1 MATMKED
8 KKLTALEKAERS
20 SIAWAEKGD
29 PYSCLDFRI
38 LLLKNPKVKPP
49 GFTDRDI
56 ASYFGRVS
64 LLAAMNNDLDNSGYS
79 RNIWGKSSSKS
90 KRRASKAGRYGSLT
104 STLST
109 WVGKKAS
116 SMNKVDVDKIKE

>member
-56 ASYFGRVS
+56 AAIVCSPQR
-64 LLAAMNNDLDNSGYS
+64 AKKNIRRTKTS
-79 RNIWGKSSSKS
+79 RQISIG
-90 KRRASKAGRYGSLT
+90 RRA
-104 STLST
+104 
-109 WVGKKAS
+109 
-116 SMNKVDVDKIKE
+116 